1 MAALHAVL
9 PPEGVVLEQLLVEVG
24 TRWGGVVST
33 ASTSSK
39 FGGMVQR
46 GLGDECVL
54 IDACRVVAPSGVVVA
69 STAGL
74 TKDMRIFD
82 LRIARWFDGGDDV
95 FSVCMSCSL
104 RVCYTG

>member
-1 MAALHAVL
+1 MAALHTVL
-9 PPEGVVLEQLLVEVG
+9 PPEGVVLEQPLFEVG

-46 GLGDECVL
+46 GLGDGCVL

-74 TKDMRIFD
+74 AKDMRIFD
-82 LRIARWFDGGDDV
+82 LRITRWFDGGDDFV
-95 FSVCMSCSL
+95 SVCIRCSL
-104 RVCYTG
+104 RVCYTE